1 MNEITKT
8 MAKTIEEYIQ
18 EGKQQLSSHDFERAI
33 ASYKSALSIVPPP
46 KNDFEITAELKYLIG
61 EAHYLSNNFEKAYN
75 ALMAASMAEGGMI
88 HTMRCVRLGQIY
100 YHTGDLANAVEFFLQ
115 AYFLEGEEAFN
126 SVSSEYFDFL
136 KHNVDL

>member
-1 MNEITKT
+1 MNEITEAV
-8 MAKTIEEYIQ
+8 AKTIEEYIKK
-18 EGKQQLSSHDFERAI
+18 GKKRLSLHYFERAI
-33 ASYKSALSIVPPP
+33 ASYKSALSIVPPT
-46 KNDFEITAELKYLIG
+46 KNDFKITAELKFLIG
-61 EAHYLSNNFEKAYN
+61 EAHYLNNNFEKAYN
-75 ALMAASMAEGGMI
+75 ALMAASMAEGGMV
-88 HTMRCVRLGQIY
+88 HTMRCIRLGQIY